1 MKKFAKFFGLGVGTT
16 LIEYLI
22 FTVAVRILGNDLIWL
37 ATLIGGV
44 IGTVIAYFINSRLVW
59 KEGGKVEAAKFIIY
73 NIAKTFTIKEF
84 FVWVFGMI
92 TPVYEL
98 AFGISQALKLP
109 FDYDFVESTGV
120 FGFTALASMV
130 VTYFVYD
137 KVVFT
142 GKKKEA
148 EEEKGEE

>member
-1 MKKFAKFFGLGVGTT
+1 M
-16 LIEYLI
+16 
-22 FTVAVRILGNDLIWL
+22 
-37 ATLIGGV
+37 
-44 IGTVIAYFINSRLVW
+44 
-59 KEGGKVEAAKFIIY
+59 
-73 NIAKTFTIKEF
+73 
-84 FVWVFGMI
+84 WVFGMI

-98 AFGISQALKLP
+98 AFGIAQAIGLP

-142 GKKKEA
+142 GKKKRAE

>member
-16 LIEYLI
+16 LIEYLV
-22 FTVAVRILGNDLIWL
+22 FTIAVRLLGNDLIWL

-73 NIAKTFTIKEF
+73 NIAKTFTVKEL
-84 FVWVFGMI
+84 FVWLFGLI